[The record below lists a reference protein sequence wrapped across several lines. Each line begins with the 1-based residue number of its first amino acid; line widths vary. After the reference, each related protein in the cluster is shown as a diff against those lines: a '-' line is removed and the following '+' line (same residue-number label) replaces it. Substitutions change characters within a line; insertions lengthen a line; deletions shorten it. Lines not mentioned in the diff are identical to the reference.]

1 MVDKLL
7 FMAVF
12 SQSHTAFIRT
22 VSGLKVVSNGS
33 AALAPDLKVYPE
45 NEVNAYLLIKFTLYI
60 IKGLLIN
67 KIKKT
72 YTQFFLAINYFT
84 ISIFYYKFII

>member
-12 SQSHTAFIRT
+12 LQFHTAFIRT

-33 AALAPDLKVYPE
+33 AVMAPDLKVYPE
-45 NEVNAYLLIKFTLYI
+45 KEVNAYLLIEIYVV
-60 IKGLLIN
+60 
-67 KIKKT
+67 
-72 YTQFFLAINYFT
+72 Y
-84 ISIFYYKFII
+84 